1 MKVDGAM
8 LGPGFTNLESLP
20 ARAREMVVS
29 RPEEVA
35 ALASYSAVS
44 GHLRLSTLLQLTPS
58 ESIGTILREPRAR
71 LLSQYVYWR
80 TQPGEGAPQF
90 QPREYA
96 LRPLD
101 VFLSEAAV
109 AHANDNLVCRML
121 LDPDPRLPIRDFIAS
136 SDVEAIASDA
146 AAKVDALGFVGLLE
160 LGDAAW
166 QGLSRL
172 FGVALAPDRQ
182 NVTARRRLRPDA
194 EPLAHPATARTIEL
208 LEARTR
214 ADALV
219 YEHVLAAAGHGAEA
233 RAWLSDAAFANQL
246 VQLGDTA
253 GHSATW
259 LAKLEDHLEADK

>member
-1 MKVDGAM
+1 
-8 LGPGFTNLESLP
+8 
-20 ARAREMVVS
+20 MVVG

-35 ALASYSAVS
+35 ALARYSAVS

-101 VFLSEAAV
+101 VFLSEPAL
-109 AHANDNLVCRML
+109 AHANDNLACRML
-121 LDPDPRLPIRDFIAS
+121 LDPDPRVPTRDFIAA
-136 SDVEAIASDA
+136 SDVEAIVSDA
-146 AAKVDALGFVGLLE
+146 AARVDDLGFVGLLE

-166 QGLSRL
+166 EGLSRL
-172 FGVALAPDRQ
+172 FGVALAPDRR

-194 EPLAHPATARTIEL
+194 EPLAHPMTARTIGL
-208 LEARTR
+208 LEARSR

-219 YEHVLAAAGHGAEA
+219 YEHVLAAAGHSAEA
-233 RAWLSDAAFANQL
+233 RAWLRDAAFANQL
-246 VQLGDTA
+246 VQCGDIA
-253 GHSATW
+253 GHSAVRV
-259 LAKLEDHLEADK
+259 ADLEEALEAR